1 MPRFCPPP
9 MTAGFERR
17 RENLR
22 VSVPKASHT
31 CYSGPVDEFTW
42 GAARVGR
49 HHIQVF
55 IPSVDRTGVTIQKGQ
70 EHWVQECLKVLGM
83 QFGGATAF
91 PPAQGVWRDDSV
103 GELVW
108 DETVVVFSYVPD
120 DEIDEQAAAEVRRF
134 LLRLGR
140 ETNQGEVG
148 LLIDGDYIGI
158 RTYEEG
164 EAGET

>member
-1 MPRFCPPP
+1 M
-9 MTAGFERR
+9 
-17 RENLR
+17 
-22 VSVPKASHT
+22 
-31 CYSGPVDEFTW
+31 
-42 GAARVGR
+42 
-49 HHIQVF
+49 
-55 IPSVDRTGVTIQKGQ
+55 
-70 EHWVQECLKVLGM
+70 LGM